1 MNFLLFA
8 FFLMAGVK
16 FGFGNAIMGGILLV
30 AFAWSG
36 NKHNEEMRQLKKNGG
51 KYPYGT
57 YWPNWYD

>member
-1 MNFLLFA
+1 
-8 FFLMAGVK
+8 MAGVK